1 MCQLLFTLLHSCNA
15 KIQNE
20 RLWQQSEWMFVHKI
34 WIGTEAYGIL
44 LCVSNSHG
52 IPDSNVQTL
61 HMSLLAALH
70 KPAQTV
76 TQNPDLVILL
86 QPLKLTNIYGFH
98 IEKYSYSI
106 QSPQESLTH
115 MERSC
120 VVSWEMPGPCVGG
133 FSLAS
138 LLLNSMGKC

>member
-1 MCQLLFTLLHSCNA
+1 MSVFGNSLNVL
-15 KIQNE
+15 
-20 RLWQQSEWMFVHKI
+20 MFVHKL

-61 HMSLLAALH
+61 HMSLLAAVH

-76 TQNPDLVILL
+76 TPNPDLVILL
-86 QPLKLTNIYGFH
+86 QPLKLTNIFGFQ

-106 QSPQESLTH
+106 QSPQGSLNR
-115 MERSC
+115 MKRSC
-120 VVSWEMPGPCVGG
+120 VVSWEMPGPCVGV
-133 FSLAS
+133 SLW
-138 LLLNSMGKC
+138 LLYC